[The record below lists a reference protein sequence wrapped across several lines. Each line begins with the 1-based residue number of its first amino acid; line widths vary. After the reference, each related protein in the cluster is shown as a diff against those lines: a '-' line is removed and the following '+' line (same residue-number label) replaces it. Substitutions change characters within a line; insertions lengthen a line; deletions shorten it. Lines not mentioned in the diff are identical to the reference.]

1 MNRFRSQSAFTEISA
16 QIKNVQELV
25 AKPQGPGDSTTS
37 SPPQLDQVLTRS
49 SLITIGQPPLEIS
62 DSTSGGALVVSRQQ
76 NYIRRMCFCRTQ
88 RSNKK
93 AVWQIGPSALFSRTT
108 RSSKHFPDCPY
119 HTRWEN
125 TQRYGVEVVLPTS
138 DGRRFVQAFLNW
150 NAGGI
155 LPSGPGSSLRQQ
167 PRIPSYRIHQWAQTC
182 ENGSFQNP

>member
-1 MNRFRSQSAFTEISA
+1 M
-16 QIKNVQELV
+16 
-25 AKPQGPGDSTTS
+25 
-37 SPPQLDQVLTRS
+37 VL
-49 SLITIGQPPLEIS
+49 
-62 DSTSGGALVVSRQQ
+62 RQQ

-93 AVWQIGPSALFSRTT
+93 AVWQIGPSALFSHTT

-155 LPSGPGSSLRQQ
+155 LPISPGLRAREVVSDSNPAFQAIESINGRKLVKMD
-167 PRIPSYRIHQWAQTC
+167 PFRIHEQIDTALLSIRK
-182 ENGSFQNP
+182 SFQERQASPVVRRPRLELTRSK